1 MSSTLLCQPSSNSYP
16 KTITG
21 QVNFG
26 KDTFSVFTQAQ
37 KTKILETIIA
47 FENCNTNAI
56 LDSIIISHYQ
66 AKAELDSAAYTEL
79 DELSVKQA
87 SEIRDYRDMLINRNR
102 QIAKDSVY
110 IHAQAKE
117 IKKQYTLKKVG
128 TTIATVVS
136 FVAGVLVTAFIY
148 PIVHR

>member
-1 MSSTLLCQPSSNSYP
+1 M
-16 KTITG
+16 TG

-66 AKAELDSAAYTEL
+66 VKSELDSAAYMEL

-87 SEIRDYRDMLINRNR
+87 SELNDYRSIVINRNQ
-102 QIAKDSVY
+102 QIAKDSMF
-110 IHAQAKE
+110 IRTQAKE
-117 IKKQYTLKKVG
+117 IKKQSTLKKVG

-148 PIVHR
+148 PILHR